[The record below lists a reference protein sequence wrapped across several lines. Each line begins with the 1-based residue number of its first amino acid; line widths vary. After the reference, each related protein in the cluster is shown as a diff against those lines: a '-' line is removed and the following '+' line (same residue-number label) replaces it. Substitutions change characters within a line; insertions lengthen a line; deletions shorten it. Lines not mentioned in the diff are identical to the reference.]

1 LTFLRGAPMF
11 LTGEPRW
18 GRPGSRIAPVLLP
31 GAANRPP
38 PPGPTPHPKGKAV
51 TGKAS
56 GVRSRRFDAARFTVL
71 GLLAL
76 PVLAG
81 CGATAAS
88 DRGGADFVAIF
99 DGESLDGW
107 EGDPTYWR
115 VEDGSIVGEVTAST
129 LLDRNS
135 WLIWRGG
142 VVRDFELR
150 LEYRIS
156 ALGNS
161 GIGYRTE
168 EVSERP
174 YALRGYQADLDGRN
188 RYTGMNYEELKRTTL
203 ASQGEKVLVPAI
215 ADAGDLAKYT
225 QANDWTP
232 SVVDSVLGHPDSL
245 DVHVRAL
252 DWNEYHLAVRGNR
265 MRHYVNGVLM
275 SDVTDEDTVN
285 RSFEGLLG
293 VQVHVGPPMK
303 VEYRNLRLWR
313 LD

>member
-1 LTFLRGAPMF
+1 
-11 LTGEPRW
+11 
-18 GRPGSRIAPVLLP
+18 
-31 GAANRPP
+31 
-38 PPGPTPHPKGKAV
+38 V

-56 GVRSRRFDAARFTVL
+56 GSRCRRFHAARFAAL

-76 PVLAG
+76 PVFAG

-115 VEDGSIVGEVTAST
+115 VEEGSIVGEVTAST

-150 LEYRIS
+150 VEYRIS
-156 ALGNS
+156 AQGNS
-161 GIGYRTE
+161 GIGYRTA

-203 ASQGEKVLVPAI
+203 ASQGEKVIVPAI

-225 QANDWTP
+225 QANSWTP
-232 SVVDSVLGHPDSL
+232 AVVDSVLGHPDSL

-252 DWNEYHLAVRGNR
+252 DWNDYHLVVRGNR

-303 VEYRNLRLWR
+303 VEYRNFRLWR

>member
-1 LTFLRGAPMF
+1 M
-11 LTGEPRW
+11 
-18 GRPGSRIAPVLLP
+18 
-31 GAANRPP
+31 
-38 PPGPTPHPKGKAV
+38 

-56 GVRSRRFDAARFTVL
+56 GSRCRRFDATRSVAL

-76 PVLAG
+76 PVFAG

-88 DRGGADFVAIF
+88 GGADFVAIF

-150 LEYRIS
+150 VEYRIS
-156 ALGNS
+156 AQGNS
-161 GIGYRTE
+161 GIGYRTA

-188 RYTGMNYEELKRTTL
+188 RYTGMSYEELKRTTL
-203 ASQGEKVLVPAI
+203 ASQGEKVIVPAI

-232 SVVDSVLGHPDSL
+232 AVVDSVLGHPDSL

-252 DWNEYHLAVRGNR
+252 DWNEYHLVVRGNR

-285 RSFEGLLG
+285 RSFAGLLG

-303 VEYRNLRLWR
+303 VEYRNFRLWR

>member
-1 LTFLRGAPMF
+1 LTEEL
-11 LTGEPRW
+11 L
-18 GRPGSRIAPVLLP
+18 GSRCRPSAP
-31 GAANRPP
+31 
-38 PPGPTPHPKGKAV
+38 
-51 TGKAS
+51 
-56 GVRSRRFDAARFTVL
+56 ARFSAIA
-71 GLLAL
+71 LLTL
-76 PVLAG
+76 PVLAA
-81 CGATAAS
+81 CGASAVS
-88 DRGGADFVAIF
+88 EPGGAGFVAIF
-99 DGESLDGW
+99 DGRSLDGW

-115 VEDGSIVGEVTAST
+115 VEDGSIVGEVTPST

-168 EVSERP
+168 EVSDRP

-188 RYTGMNYEELKRTTL
+188 RYTGMIYEELKRATL
-203 ASQGEKVLVPAI
+203 ASQGEKVRVPDI
-215 ADAGDLAKYT
+215 PDAGNLAAHV
-225 QANDWTP
+225 QANEWTP
-232 SVVDSVLGHPDSL
+232 ALVDSVLGHADSL

-252 DWNEYHLAVRGNR
+252 DWNEYHLDVRGNR

-275 SDVTDEDTVN
+275 SEVTDEDTVN

-303 VEYRNLRLWR
+303 VEYRNVRLRR

>member
-1 LTFLRGAPMF
+1 MTRKRLC
-11 LTGEPRW
+11 
-18 GRPGSRIAPVLLP
+18 
-31 GAANRPP
+31 
-38 PPGPTPHPKGKAV
+38 
-51 TGKAS
+51 
-56 GVRSRRFDAARFTVL
+56 VRSRRFDACFAAI

-76 PVLAG
+76 QVFAG
-81 CGATAAS
+81 CGPATGG
-88 DRGGADFVAIF
+88 DPGGADFVAIF
-99 DGESLDGW
+99 DGQSLDGW

-115 VEDGSIVGEVTAST
+115 VEDGSIVGEVIAST

-142 VVRDFELR
+142 TVRDFELR

-156 ALGNS
+156 AQGNS

-168 EVSERP
+168 EVAERP

-203 ASQGEKVLVPAI
+203 AAQGEKVRVPDV
-215 ADAGDLAKYT
+215 ADAGNLAMYAR
-225 QANDWTP
+225 ANDWTP
-232 SVVDSVLGHPDSL
+232 AVVDSVLGHPDSL
-245 DVHVRAL
+245 DAHVRAL
-252 DWNEYHLAVRGNR
+252 DWNDYHVVARGNR
-265 MRHYVNGVLM
+265 MLHYVNGVLM

-303 VEYRNLRLWR
+303 VEYRNLRLRR